1 MAYLLYA
8 GFEPVV
14 VSSLERRYR
23 FSSTAASFIIIVFD
37 IAVTVSVIFLS
48 YFGEKAH
55 KPRWMGIA
63 FFAQGVG
70 AFVFALPH
78 FLFGTYDVGST
89 GNSSSTFESCND
101 PADYVSNCDPANA
114 GAYVLLVIGNII
126 MGVAAGPLFT
136 VGVSYI
142 DDIVM
147 PKWVSLHIGAFQV
160 STIAGPAL
168 GFGIGSA
175 FLTLYV
181 DVGQSTVLIESD
193 PGWVGAWWLSFI
205 IVAIVSILGSLPF
218 FFYPRLLPNST
229 QVMEARQKQM
239 KGSYKGKFGEEE
251 TFLQQVKAFPFHL
264 LGLFKSKSWLFMTI
278 AISVLFLSLDGL
290 ISFAP
295 KYIESVYRVAP
306 STAGLIIGAIGIS
319 ANCLQVRLCVI
330 ILFCLLCIGI
340 IAGAVG
346 TLTGAGISHCVKI
359 GKNLGI
365 INWVTTLIAVF
376 PLFGFFF
383 VCPNV
388 DVTGIVT
395 PYTNK

>member
-1 MAYLLYA
+1 M
-8 GFEPVV
+8 V
-14 VSSLERRYR
+14 VSSLERRYK

-78 FLFGTYDVGST
+78 FLLGSYNVGNT
-89 GNSSSTFESCND
+89 GNTSSTFESCND
-101 PADYVSNCDPANA
+101 PAEYVSNCDPANA

-126 MGVAAGPLFT
+126 MGIAAGPLFT

-181 DVGQSTVLIESD
+181 DVGQPTVLTESD

-205 IVAIVSILGSLPF
+205 IVAIVSVLGSLPF
-218 FFYPRLLPNST
+218 FFYPRLLPNNAK
-229 QVMEARQKQM
+229 VMEARQKQM
-239 KGSYKGKFGEEE
+239 KGSYKGRFGEET

-290 ISFAP
+290 VSFAP
-295 KYIESVYRVAP
+295 KYIESVYRVSP

-319 ANCLQVRLCVI
+319 ANCPCVI
-330 ILFCLLCIGI
+330 TYKFLFVMCRNHSRCYRDAYRCWHFSLCEDWQE
-340 IAGAVG
+340 
-346 TLTGAGISHCVKI
+346 LRHHK
-359 GKNLGI
+359 LG
-365 INWVTTLIAVF
+365 
-376 PLFGFFF
+376 
-383 VCPNV
+383 
-388 DVTGIVT
+388 D
-395 PYTNK
+395 YTNCCSSIVWILLRLS